1 MTYSVASQP
10 MNPSHYIHELDLHVD
25 RINPSANK
33 TMKSFTATDDKGR
46 KIECVLEHTIPIDGV
61 DYVLL
66 TPNDTP
72 VVLVRIGEGDGD
84 DEMLDNWE
92 GREDV
97 LAAAD
102 VCLVEHDLTLVR
114 SAVTLTVAGELVED
128 EDEGIEDDIEQ
139 EFDIYNLL
147 IAFHHNGDE
156 WGIYIPLDP
165 FFVVARVTGD
175 NEGVVIVDAEFE
187 RVQPIIEFELDRRE
201 QDT

>member
-1 MTYSVASQP
+1 
-10 MNPSHYIHELDLHVD
+10 MNPSYYIYELELHVD
-25 RINPSANK
+25 RISPFANK
-33 TMKSFTATDDKGR
+33 TMKPFTATDDKGR
-46 KIECVLEHTIPIDGV
+46 KIECILEHTTSIDGV

-84 DEMLDNWE
+84 DELIEDLE

-102 VCLVEHDLTLVR
+102 VCLAEHDLTLVR
-114 SAVTLTVAGELVED
+114 SAVTLTVAGEPLPVEEEEDVED
-128 EDEGIEDDIEQ
+128 IEIEDDTTGETNLF
-139 EFDIYNLL
+139 ELL
-147 IAFHHNGDE
+147 IPFLHDGQE
-156 WGIYIPLDP
+156 YGLYVPFDP

-175 NEGVVIVDAEFE
+175 SEAVVVVDAELE
-187 RVQPIIEFELDRRE
+187 RVQPIIEAELDRCE

>member
-1 MTYSVASQP
+1 MD
-10 MNPSHYIHELDLHVD
+10 PSYYIHELELHVD
-25 RINPSANK
+25 RISPFANK
-33 TMKSFTATDDKGR
+33 TMKPFTVTDDKGR

-84 DEMLDNWE
+84 DELIEDLEGIDNTI
-92 GREDV
+92 

-102 VCLVEHDLTLVR
+102 VCLAEHDLTLVR
-114 SAVTLTVAGELVED
+114 SAVTLTVAGEPLPVEEEDVED
-128 EDEGIEDDIEQ
+128 IEIEDDTTGETDLF
-139 EFDIYNLL
+139 ELL
-147 IAFHHNGDE
+147 IPFPHDGQE
-156 WGIYIPLDP
+156 YGLYVPLDP

-175 NEGVVIVDAEFE
+175 NEGVVVVDAEFE
-187 RVQPIIEFELDRRE
+187 RIQQIIEAELDRRE

>member
-1 MTYSVASQP
+1 
-10 MNPSHYIHELDLHVD
+10 
-25 RINPSANK
+25 
-33 TMKSFTATDDKGR
+33 MKPFTVTDDKGR
-46 KIECVLEHTIPIDGV
+46 KIECVLEHTIPVDGV

-72 VVLVRIGEGDGD
+72 VVLVRIGKGDGD
-84 DEMLDNWE
+84 DELLDNWE

-102 VCLVEHDLTLVR
+102 VCLAEHDLILVR

-128 EDEGIEDDIEQ
+128 EDEDEDIEDDIEQ

-147 IAFHHNGDE
+147 IPFHCNGDE

-165 FFVVARVTGD
+165 FFVVARMISDNEGLVVTGD
-175 NEGVVIVDAEFE
+175 EFE
-187 RVQPIIEFELDRRE
+187 RIQPIIEAELDRRE
-201 QDT
+201 QDA